1 MPWLVAAIGLQW
13 WHPEVSAI
21 PLLPALVRRSLGAAL
36 LTFGLAFWGW
46 SARPRRGRPRQ
57 ERARSSLRYIG
68 WAGGCGRIVMSPL
81 TEWTE
86 IRRGEVDDCSTPMAF
101 TPRVC
106 ASTL

>member
-1 MPWLVAAIGLQW
+1 MPWLVAAIGLRW

-36 LTFGLAFWGW
+36 LTFGLAFWGR
-46 SARPRRGRPRQ
+46 SAVHFKAD
-57 ERARSSLRYIG
+57 RARSSLRYIG